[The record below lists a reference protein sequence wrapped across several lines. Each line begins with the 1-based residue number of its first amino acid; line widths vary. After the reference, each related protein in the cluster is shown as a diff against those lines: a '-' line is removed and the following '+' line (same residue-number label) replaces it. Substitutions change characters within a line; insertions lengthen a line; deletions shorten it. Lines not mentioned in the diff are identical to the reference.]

1 MTDLLNSPSWVDDA
15 ALRHAAYYQEILER
29 LDQLLERG
37 GNSSSV
43 AVNRFF
49 EEWPNIAV
57 AQRWAAQHASE
68 NPHAAR
74 LCAVFPIAGKYLLD
88 LLLEPLERVQWLE
101 AALSAWRFMPLAIDE
116 AALIGNLAY
125 ALYDAGRMEQALKYA
140 ERYVDLAHHRKDHL
154 TEAKALGI
162 LGMLLRT
169 MGKLPKARTI
179 HLQELRLGRS
189 TGDQR
194 TESSALG
201 NLGIICRLQG
211 KVRRAIKLHGAQ
223 LTHCR
228 AAGDRVNE
236 GSALGNLGHC
246 YRLLGDNVRS
256 IDLLKQRLSIA
267 RELGDRRGEA
277 IASWHLGIAYEAN
290 GDLQSAVEL
299 LDRAV
304 AWEQAIGRSD
314 AENDAAYVAKLR
326 SRIKKK
332 NESFSH

>member
-1 MTDLLNSPSWVDDA
+1 MRDLLNSPSWVNDVG
-15 ALRHAAYYQEILER
+15 LRHATYYQEILGR
-29 LDQLLERG
+29 LDRLLERG
-37 GNSSSV
+37 DNSSST

-68 NPHAAR
+68 DPHAAR

-101 AALSAWRFMPLAIDE
+101 AALCAWQLMPSAVDE

-125 ALYDAGRMEQALKYA
+125 ALYDAGKEEQALEYA
-140 ERYVDLAHHRKDHL
+140 ERYVDLAHHRKDDL
-154 TEAKALGI
+154 AEAKALGI
-162 LGMLLRT
+162 FGMLLRT
-169 MGKLPKARTI
+169 TGKLAKARTI
-179 HLQELRLGRS
+179 HLQELRLGRA
-189 TGDQR
+189 TGDKR

-201 NLGIICRLQG
+201 HLGIICRLQG
-211 KVRRAIKLHGAQ
+211 KVKRAIKLHYAQ

-228 AAGDRVNE
+228 ISGDRVNE

-246 YRLLGDNVRS
+246 YRLLGDDLRS

-277 IASWHLGIAYEAN
+277 IASWHLGLTYEAN
-290 GDLQSAVEL
+290 GDLQSAIEL
-299 LDRAV
+299 FDMAV
-304 AWEQAIGRSD
+304 AWEQSIGRSD
-314 AENDAAYVAKLR
+314 AENDAAYVAQLR
-326 SRIKKK
+326 SRIKKE
-332 NESFSH
+332 NGN